1 MSEAMAL
8 WLKLNLSHIRNKDL
22 FLCVG
27 IILNSK
33 NQYQPY
39 KGNANNF
46 ILQWPETS
54 RIWSHDVF
62 MVYLEL
68 TITHFQTDRQTDTQP
83 SKPFQITSASTSTLA
98 WCMCICFVCK
108 FAFHSFWYFTPT
120 LRKQIKMWLGI
131 NSKVAKL
138 RKEEEKKKF
147 WPCNVHF
154 PTQGKQWTFQML
166 SVLVGGWKPKWLY
179 CSDTVNPDP
188 VSTILLTGGNHRI
201 LNFK

>member
-1 MSEAMAL
+1 MGILVHTQGFSSQVINWYRLTVKHDACVNNFLLFMSEAMAL

-138 RKEEEKKKF
+138 RKEEEKK
-147 WPCNVHF
+147 
-154 PTQGKQWTFQML
+154 
-166 SVLVGGWKPKWLY
+166 VL
-179 CSDTVNPDP
+179 TM
-188 VSTILLTGGNHRI
+188 
-201 LNFK
+201 

>member
-138 RKEEEKKKF
+138 RKEEEKKKKGF
-147 WPCNVHF
+147 DHVMCISPHKENNGHF
-154 PTQGKQWTFQML
+154 KCYQSWL
-166 SVLVGGWKPKWLY
+166 EVGNPNDY
-179 CSDTVNPDP
+179 TV
-188 VSTILLTGGNHRI
+188 VIQ
-201 LNFK
+201 